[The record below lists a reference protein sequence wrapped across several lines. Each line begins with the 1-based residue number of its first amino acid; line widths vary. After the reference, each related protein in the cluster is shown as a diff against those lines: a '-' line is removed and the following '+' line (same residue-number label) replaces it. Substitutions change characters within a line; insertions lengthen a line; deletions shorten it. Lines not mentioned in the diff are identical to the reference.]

1 MRIRNG
7 LKLVTGAALLTAVL
21 YVLLAAPGF
30 VSDRDS
36 LVPVGTTRQVLW

>member
-7 LKLVTGAALLTAVL
+7 LKLVTGAALLAAML
-21 YVLLAAPGF
+21 YALLAAPGL

-36 LVPVGTTRQVLW
+36 LVPVGAMRETRR